1 VGGPM
6 RGISRANLSTPL
18 PDPPPPSGRLRPSST
33 GCGGRERESF
43 PLLTTLAA
51 LFCAVAISGTTLA
64 QNFTPRDESPEEFAA
79 GPGRD
84 ETFYA
89 CTACHNFK
97 LVAAQGLS
105 RAGWEDS
112 INLMI
117 RRHNMPPL
125 DSKDREVV
133 LNYLEA
139 AYPPRAPTTGRGW
152 QNPFSKQ

>member
-1 VGGPM
+1 MASCSRTRPACGIRKAMAATPCTASPCWWGDPAVQIPFLIAPITALVVGA
-6 RGISRANLSTPL
+6 SA
-18 PDPPPPSGRLRPSST
+18 
-33 GCGGRERESF
+33 
-43 PLLTTLAA
+43 
-51 LFCAVAISGTTLA
+51 AVAQTT
-64 QNFTPRDESPEEFAA
+64 FTPGDESPEQFAA

-125 DSKDREVV
+125 DAKDREVV
-133 LNYLEA
+133 LGYLEA
-139 AYPPRAPTTGRGW
+139 AYPPRAPAARPGW

>member
-1 VGGPM
+1 MM
-6 RGISRANLSTPL
+6 RVAWIAIAG
-18 PDPPPPSGRLRPSST
+18 
-33 GCGGRERESF
+33 
-43 PLLTTLAA
+43 LLWTAP
-51 LFCAVAISGTTLA
+51 AIA
-64 QNFTPRDESPEEFAA
+64 QTASPPRDESREESAA
-79 GPGRD
+79 GAGRD

-125 DSKDREVV
+125 DGNDRAVG
-133 LNYLEA
+133 LGYLEA
-139 AYPPRAPTTGRGW
+139 AYPPRAPAARGGW

>member
-1 VGGPM
+1 MTSVVV
-6 RGISRANLSTPL
+6 RRTLLLSTTA
-18 PDPPPPSGRLRPSST
+18 S
-33 GCGGRERESF
+33 
-43 PLLTTLAA
+43 
-51 LFCAVAISGTTLA
+51 IA
-64 QNFTPRDESPEEFAA
+64 QTFTPRDENPEDFPA
-79 GPGRD
+79 GAGRD

-97 LVAAQGLS
+97 LVAAQGLT

-112 INLMI
+112 INLMV

-125 DSKDREVV
+125 DGKDREVV

-139 AYPPRAPTTGRGW
+139 AYPPRAPARGGW

>member
-1 VGGPM
+1 MTGATHSVRSPPTQ
-6 RGISRANLSTPL
+6 RGK
-18 PDPPPPSGRLRPSST
+18 
-33 GCGGRERESF
+33 ERESGA
-43 PLLTTLAA
+43 PLTSVVAFICAILFGAGAA
-51 LFCAVAISGTTLA
+51 IA
-64 QNFTPRDESPEEFAA
+64 QTAFTPRDESPEEFAV

-105 RAGWEDS
+105 RAGWDDS

-125 DSKDREVV
+125 DGKDREVV

-139 AYPPRAPTTGRGW
+139 AYPPRAPAAGRGW
-152 QNPFSKQ
+152 QNPFSKE

>member
-1 VGGPM
+1 VGVQVFGTIIPN
-6 RGISRANLSTPL
+6 GSPPL
-18 PDPPPPSGRLRPSST
+18 PNPPPTSGRSRPSST
-33 GCGGRERESF
+33 GYGGRERESF
-43 PLLTTLAA
+43 ASLTLILGALLLLSTAA
-51 LFCAVAISGTTLA
+51 IA
-64 QNFTPRDESPEEFAA
+64 QTFTPRDENPEEFPA
-79 GPGRD
+79 GAGRD

-97 LVAAQGLS
+97 LVAAQGLT

-112 INLMI
+112 INLMV

-125 DSKDREVV
+125 DDKDRAVV

-139 AYPPRAPTTGRGW
+139 TYPPRAPAGGRGGW

>member
-1 VGGPM
+1 M
-6 RGISRANLSTPL
+6 RHW
-18 PDPPPPSGRLRPSST
+18 
-33 GCGGRERESF
+33 
-43 PLLTTLAA
+43 TLAA
-51 LFCAVAISGTTLA
+51 LVGVLWVAPA
-64 QNFTPRDESPEEFAA
+64 QAQSTFTPRDETPEQFAA
-79 GPGRD
+79 GAGRD

-97 LVAAQGLS
+97 LVAAQGLN

-125 DSKDREVV
+125 DAKDREVV
-133 LNYLEA
+133 LGYLEA
-139 AYPPRAPTTGRGW
+139 AYPPRTPAARPAW

>member
-1 VGGPM
+1 MVDRDCGLAPAARVPILRTIAAIFCVVAVGVG
-6 RGISRANLSTPL
+6 
-18 PDPPPPSGRLRPSST
+18 
-33 GCGGRERESF
+33 
-43 PLLTTLAA
+43 AA
-51 LFCAVAISGTTLA
+51 LA

-79 GPGRD
+79 GTGRD

-125 DSKDREVV
+125 DGKDRELM

-139 AYPPRAPTTGRGW
+139 AYPPRAPAGGRGW